1 MPNREAL
8 ISAHCAKEHVSL
20 LTSLRLS
27 VEPSGL
33 QSRLEASN
41 MHQFCQCMSLNF
53 GERKEAMHEASSLL
67 GNVPINLL
75 SSTSDLD
82 AVMLATLAVLNS
94 YFW

>member
-33 QSRLEASN
+33 QSRLEAFR
-41 MHQFCQCMSLNF
+41 MHQFCQCMNF
-53 GERKEAMHEASSLL
+53 GQRKEAMHEASSLL
-67 GNVPINLL
+67 GNVPINFL

-82 AVMLATLAVLNS
+82 ALMLATLAVLNS

>member
-1 MPNREAL
+1 M
-8 ISAHCAKEHVSL
+8 
-20 LTSLRLS
+20 
-27 VEPSGL
+27 
-33 QSRLEASN
+33 
-41 MHQFCQCMSLNF
+41 NF

-67 GNVPINLL
+67 GNVPINFL

>member
-1 MPNREAL
+1 M
-8 ISAHCAKEHVSL
+8 
-20 LTSLRLS
+20 
-27 VEPSGL
+27 
-33 QSRLEASN
+33 
-41 MHQFCQCMSLNF
+41 NF

-67 GNVPINLL
+67 GNVLINFL